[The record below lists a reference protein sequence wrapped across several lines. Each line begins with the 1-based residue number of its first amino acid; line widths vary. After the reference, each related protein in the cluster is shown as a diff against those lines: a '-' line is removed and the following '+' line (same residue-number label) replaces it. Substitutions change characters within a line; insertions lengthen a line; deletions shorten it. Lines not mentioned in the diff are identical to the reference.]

1 MTLFEVEELTCYWI
15 EHPPP
20 HLLIAA
26 YLGAGRQQNRAGT
39 ASRSQAAPAPG
50 PTGNVEELLAELGP
64 AFLNTDV
71 QDGLGPVVLDFGE
84 LRRKSGAKD

>member
-26 YLGAGRQQNRAGT
+26 YLGAGKRQNRAGT
-39 ASRSQAAPAPG
+39 ASRLPAASEPG
-50 PTGNVEELLAELGP
+50 PTSDVEELIAELGP